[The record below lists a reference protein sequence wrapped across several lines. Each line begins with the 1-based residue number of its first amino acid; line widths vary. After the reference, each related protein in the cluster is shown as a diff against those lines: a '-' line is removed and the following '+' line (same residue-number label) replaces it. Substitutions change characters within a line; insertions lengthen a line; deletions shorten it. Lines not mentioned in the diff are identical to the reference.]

1 MSGHGTQI
9 AAQTVED
16 GNKVT
21 KPADPTASGYTFK
34 GWYTDSTFQT
44 AFDFDTAIHAD
55 TTLYAKWVT
64 NFVTPTDPT
73 TPQTG
78 DNSNMLL
85 WVMLLAVSGGALVG
99 TAVYSRKR
107 KYNAD

>member
-9 AAQTVED
+9 TGQTVAD
-16 GNKVT
+16 GNKAT

-44 AFDFDTAIHAD
+44 AFDFGTAIHAD

-64 NFVTPTDPT
+64 NSVTPADPT
-73 TPQTG
+73 NPKTG
-78 DNSNMLL
+78 DNSNLLL
-85 WVMLLAVSGGALVG
+85 WVMLLAVSGAALTG
-99 TAVYSRKR
+99 TAIYSRKR
-107 KYNAD
+107 KKTN